1 MSLANTANSV
11 ANTTIDR
18 TSRRRFFRQALHF
31 TESLAR
37 GEPNRKK
44 IALTTISDQVRELI

>member
-1 MSLANTANSV
+1 VEVVFGLPGDGINAE
-11 ANTTIDR
+11 
-18 TSRRRFFRQALHF
+18 QALHF
-31 TESLAR
+31 AESLAR